1 MEIIIPINSEV
12 ALGEPLSGFERMKF
26 KGRKL
31 PKLLLEIEL
40 RALFSRLCY
49 ANF

>member
-26 KGRKL
+26 EGRKL